1 VRIVAEEISWD
12 LDGEVLQEQTIG
24 HLSQTLSA
32 LRDLNADQAKT
43 HQIQQS
49 LAHRVDELIV
59 MASENTETISRLLN
73 IIEPVLEQIVVLV
86 NVTESILVKSKSLQ
100 DRQKVIDFLLIL
112 TILSIGYYMLIRFLL
127 ALVFLM
133 GLKQDL
139 LARVTRRL
147 QMLLLAGFVINVTY
161 QWVTIFGS

>member
-1 VRIVAEEISWD
+1 VA
-12 LDGEVLQEQTIG
+12 
-24 HLSQTLSA
+24 
-32 LRDLNADQAKT
+32 
-43 HQIQQS
+43 
-49 LAHRVDELIV
+49 
-59 MASENTETISRLLN
+59 
-73 IIEPVLEQIVVLV
+73 LV

-112 TILSIGYYMLIRFLL
+112 TILSIGYYMVIRFLL

-147 QMLLLAGFVINVTY
+147 RMLLLAGFVINVTY